1 MSDIDPKN
9 IDFFKIARYLLMQ
22 SKLILAIVAT
32 AFILSIL
39 NYIYSTKYYKISSL
53 LQVDSSQNTFDAA
66 ANFDFMS
73 GGSQSDVTN
82 LVKLYESRTNILK
95 LIEDLD
101 LNISVENISK
111 NENLKIKIIRD
122 TNLENYKKIFFI
134 ERIDDEFII
143 YDNDEKKIAQSKIN
157 KPFEIDNILFEINSL
172 ELNNSKKIKVIYKSP
187 DLLFKKTKSLLTLQ
201 PITSRNS
208 YFSKEGLIQ
217 VSYITDDVQKGID
230 IVNSANNIFLD
241 YRVSVQTEKARKAIG
256 YINENIESLKK
267 VVDINKEQLNKY
279 QEKIKSIN
287 VELEIKAVIEKIQAI
302 DIQINNVDIE
312 ISNASKIY
320 TKNNPVYSSL
330 LNKKDVLIEQ
340 RSLIL
345 SEVEDMPKEQ
355 QEYIDLYNNLDISKS
370 LYEELES
377 RRLSFSIIEA
387 STLGNIRIIDDA
399 YKDSLESPKII
410 SIISFSFI
418 AFIIAILVAIIRG
431 ANFMPISNPA
441 ELFDNDITQ
450 PILGVLPYADDIENI
465 RENNQF
471 NSSLEALIVN
481 IEALEDDKEL
491 SKIILI
497 TSPSPYNGK
506 STLARNLSES
516 LVKANKKVLLI
527 DNDLKRG
534 KLARNYNLR
543 GISES
548 KFMNINEETIQE
560 YKLDDSFYFI
570 PRVKGLADSFRF
582 LYSKAYRDKINF
594 FKSQFD
600 YIVFDSAP
608 ILSVADTPILA
619 SMTDITLL
627 VVRHGYNKSNE
638 IKQSIQS
645 LNQVNTELDG
655 IVYNAYAKPKSY
667 YGYYGLYGNY
677 SYQYYAE
684 KYLENSYEYKKDV

>member
-1 MSDIDPKN
+1 MTDIDPKN
-9 IDFFKIARYLLMQ
+9 IDFFKIARYILMQ

-32 AFILSIL
+32 ALILSTL
-39 NYIYSTKYYKISSL
+39 NYIYSTKYYKITSL

-134 ERIDDEFII
+134 EKIDDEFVI

-187 DLLFKKTKSLLTLQ
+187 DLLFKKTQSLLTLK

-217 VSYITDDVQKGID
+217 ISYITDDVQKGIN

-302 DIQINNVDIE
+302 DVQINNVDIE

-355 QEYIDLYNNLDISKS
+355 QEYIDLYNNLDISMS

-399 YKDSLESPKII
+399 YKDSLETPKII

-465 RENNQF
+465 RNNNQF
-471 NSSLEALIVN
+471 TSSLEALIVN
-481 IEALEDDKEL
+481 IESLEDDNKL
-491 SKIILI
+491 NKIILI
-497 TSPSPYNGK
+497 TSPSPFNGK

-543 GISES
+543 GITES
-548 KFMNINEETIQE
+548 KFMDINEETIQE

-594 FKSQFD
+594 FKTQFD

-608 ILSVADTPILA
+608 VLSVADTPILA

-645 LNQVNTELDG
+645 LKQVNTELDG
-655 IVYNAYAKPKSY
+655 IIYNAYAKPKSY